1 MGVHYRCDLP
11 VFYERIG
18 DKFLG
23 KPGWKPKVFWEKGDG
38 GLPGAHS
45 MECFSAFTAHVAM
58 DKHGKEALV
67 GAAHY

>member
-1 MGVHYRCDLP
+1 
-11 VFYERIG
+11 
-18 DKFLG
+18 
-23 KPGWKPKVFWEKGDG
+23 
-38 GLPGAHS
+38 